1 MPRTNQTLLK
11 RETSNVL
18 FVSRQSVVLAHELLV
33 RLHKLRV
40 NRDTRHR
47 TKSHTLG
54 LVKVTYALRAFMW
67 VYFVDRLAHI
77 DGLVGAFGFAHIAI
91 DAFIG
96 NK

>member
-1 MPRTNQTLLK
+1 M
-11 RETSNVL
+11 
-18 FVSRQSVVLAHELLV
+18 FVSRQSVVLAHELLA

-47 TKSHTLG
+47 TKGHTLG
-54 LVKVTYALRAFMW
+54 LVKVTDALRAFMW
-67 VYFVDRLAHI
+67 VYFVNRLTHI